1 MTLKCVIIDDE
12 PLAAAL
18 IKSYVEKTDFLCLTG
33 VYNSAIEA
41 MRQLR
46 EEPADIVF
54 LDIQMPELS
63 GMEFARLLPP
73 QTGIIFTTAFSQYAI
88 EGYEVNTIGYL
99 LKPISYQAFIKVA
112 GKALLTKTA
121 SGSGSAGHSQLNTEH
136 SAPNTAPRFI
146 FVKSDYKLVRINLD
160 DIIYIEGLKD
170 YVRIYLADG
179 SKITSLLNMKNIEE
193 SLPSPEFLRTHRS
206 YIVHTTKIDT
216 ADKQRII
223 AGGQHIPI
231 GDSYKAAVQEFLD
244 SKTLI

>member
-12 PLAAAL
+12 PLAASL
-18 IKSYVEKTDFLCLTG
+18 IKSYVEKTDFLSLTG

-121 SGSGSAGHSQLNTEH
+121 SSSGTTKAATGCGTTTL
-136 SAPNTAPRFI
+136 NTAPRFI
-146 FVKSDYKLVRINLD
+146 FVKSDYKLVRVNLD
-160 DIIYIEGLKD
+160 DIIYIEGQKD

-193 SLPSPEFLRTHRS
+193 SLPSPEFLRVHRS
-206 YIVHTTKIDT
+206 YIVHTPQIDV

-223 AGGQHIPI
+223 AGGHHIPI
-231 GDSYKAAVQEFLD
+231 GDSYKAQVQEFLD
-244 SKTLI
+244 VKTLG